1 MVGHQ
6 YGVLTIF
13 FVFIFFVYV
22 SYKDKKYSDFV
33 KTKNYSDFQ
42 KMLYTKTMTFFQQ
55 DLFPEFEPESS
66 SGFLKLFSDSCS
78 NGCACQTSS
87 DHDTEFV
94 LEEIDFDK

>member
-1 MVGHQ
+1 MQ
-6 YGVLTIF
+6 QVLVHAVIAL
-13 FVFIFFVYV
+13 I
-22 SYKDKKYSDFV
+22 SR
-33 KTKNYSDFQ
+33 
-42 KMLYTKTMTFFQQ
+42 YTKTMTFFQQ

-87 DHDTEFV
+87 DHEFV